1 MEVEVEVCVEKY
13 WLFEVLGDNL
23 DIIIILLKM
32 IM

>member
-1 MEVEVEVCVEKY
+1 MEVKVEVCVEKY
-13 WLFEVLGDNL
+13 VLFEVLGDNL

>member
-13 WLFEVLGDNL
+13 VLFEVLGDNL